1 MKMQLISCLIV
12 MLISTVSVFSVSGT
26 IVNENKENVGGSLVT
41 SSIDWSEQ
49 DKLSASDGASGD
61 QFGYSVDID
70 GDYAIMGARQDDT
83 NIGSAYIFKR
93 SGTAWSQ
100 QAKLVASDGYNNEY
114 FGSSVSISGDYAI
127 VGARYD
133 TVGGPNSGSAYI
145 FKRSG
150 STWTQEDKISASD
163 GDDHDEFGVSV
174 AIDGDYAVV
183 GAYRNDD
190 GGSESGSAYIF
201 KRSGTTWS
209 QQEKLVSS
217 DAAMHDYF
225 AHSVSINGDYT
236 VIGAYG
242 DDTSKGAVY
251 VFKRSDTA
259 WSEQAKL
266 VASDGYDNEHFGFSV
281 DISNDYFIAGA
292 RYDAVDGPRSGSA
305 YIFKR
310 NGEMWAQEDKISASD
325 SDDYDEFGF
334 SVAIDSD
341 YAVVGAYKNDDGGSD
356 SGSAYI
362 FKRSGATWTE
372 ETKLLASDGASTDV
386 FGYSVSIYNTYAII
400 GAKND
405 DGEKG
410 SAYIFVKPL
419 TKLEIQDAT
428 GVIGFS
434 ASIKNVGSFE
444 AENVIWQIKFEGG
457 FVFSPAGGITIGG
470 PIDIPPGSS
479 NMINSRPLGLG
490 GFLLPLNIV
499 ISAEA
504 DNANPVNLTV
514 PAKLFIFF
522 VII

>member
-1 MKMQLISCLIV
+1 M
-12 MLISTVSVFSVSGT
+12 MLIITVFMFSVSAT
-26 IVNENKENVGGSLVT
+26 KVNENNETAKGNLEVC
-41 SSIDWSEQ
+41 SIGWSEQ
-49 DKLSASDGASGD
+49 NKLSASDGSTGD

-70 GDYAIMGARQDDT
+70 GDYAIIGARQDDT
-83 NIGSAYIFKR
+83 NRGSAYIFKR
-93 SGTAWSQ
+93 SGTTWSQ

-150 STWTQEDKISASD
+150 TTWTEEDKISASD

-209 QQEKLVSS
+209 QQTKIVAS

-225 AHSVSINGDYT
+225 GYSVSINGDYT

-251 VFKRSDTA
+251 VFKRSDAT
-259 WSEQAKL
+259 WSQQAKL
-266 VASDGYDNEHFGFSV
+266 VASDGYNNEHFGFSV
-281 DISNDYFIAGA
+281 DISGEYFIAGA
-292 RYDAVDGPRSGSA
+292 RYDTVGGPNSGSA

-310 NGEMWAQEDKISASD
+310 SGTTWTEEDKISASD
-325 SDDYDEFGF
+325 SDDYNEFGV
-334 SVAIDSD
+334 SVAIDGD
-341 YAVVGAYKNDDGGSD
+341 YTVVGAYKNDDGGSD

-362 FKRSGATWTE
+362 FKRSGTTWSE
-372 ETKLLASDGASTDV
+372 EAKLLASDGATTDV
-386 FGYSVSIYNTYAII
+386 FGYSVSIYNTYSII

-405 DGEKG
+405 DIEKG
-410 SAYIFVKPL
+410 SAYIFVKPQ
-419 TKLEIQDAT
+419 TELEIKDIT
-428 GVIGFS
+428 GGIGFS

-444 AENVIWQIKFEGG
+444 AENVVWEIKFEGG
-457 FVFSPAGGITIGG
+457 FVISPAGGITTGG
-470 PIDIPPGSS
+470 PIDIPSESS
-479 NMINSRPLGLG
+479 NTINSMPIGFG
-490 GFLLPLNIV
+490 GIVLPFNIV
-499 ISAEA
+499 ITASA
-504 DNANPVNLTV
+504 DNANQVNLTV
-514 PAKLFIFF
+514 PAKLFLFILN
-522 VII
+522 I